1 MHYVVNKNPDVG
13 TGRTKAN
20 HGITQDDE
28 TSMRCSASRAYN
40 CSEIIA
46 VSVFIR
52 LPPRWCDSLSFAE
65 KDKIKI

>member
-52 LPPRWCDSLSFAE
+52 LPHVDVILYHSQ
-65 KDKIKI
+65 KKTK